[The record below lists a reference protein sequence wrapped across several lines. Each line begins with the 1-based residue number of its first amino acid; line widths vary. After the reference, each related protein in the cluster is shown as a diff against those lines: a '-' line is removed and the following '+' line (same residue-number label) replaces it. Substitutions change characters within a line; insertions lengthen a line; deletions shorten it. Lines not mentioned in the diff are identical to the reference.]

1 MQKRREENPMIRR
14 VALVLLIPAIVLSA
28 CGSNS
33 TPTPAGAAGNGG
45 GSDYLATAKARMD
58 ASLKGTN
65 TMPDTTSR
73 PPATGKKVV
82 VISGGQSAL
91 SSSVPSDA
99 AVEAAKAIGWDVSL
113 YDQKLD
119 PTNAT
124 ALIRQALAGGANG
137 IVLDATDCPF
147 AKQALQE
154 AKTKGVK
161 VVPIYAFDCS
171 DPIFGAGGESLFS
184 GIINY
189 GKKASDIDA
198 FTKSY
203 GADQA
208 DAIIAATG
216 GKAQVVLF
224 NDSEFTVLKYT
235 AAGFKEELAKCG
247 GCKIVAEVDF
257 KAAELGPNLQQ
268 KAQSILLQHPEAN
281 AVKIPYTAAAL
292 LGISPAVVASGR
304 KDKLYVMGGE
314 GFAPELDLL
323 RTGKGV
329 NAVNIVASDWTGWAA
344 VDTLNSLFN
353 GQPPADSGLGWQLA
367 DKDHN
372 LPASGPFVPAIDFK
386 AAYKKAWGK

>member
-1 MQKRREENPMIRR
+1 MIRR
-14 VALVLLIPAIVLSA
+14 VALALLIPAVVLSA
-28 CGSNS
+28 CGTGS
-33 TPTPAGAAGNGG
+33 TPTAASGNGG
-45 GSDYLATAKARMD
+45 GSDYLTTAKARMD

-73 PPATGKKVV
+73 PAATGKKVV
-82 VISGGQSAL
+82 VISGGESAL

-99 AVEAAKAIGWDVSL
+99 AVEAAKAIGWNVSL

-124 ALIRQALAGGANG
+124 ALIRQALAGGADG

-171 DPIFGAGGESLFS
+171 DPIFGGASSGGDSLFS

-208 DAIIAATG
+208 DAVIAATG

-235 AAGFKEELAKCG
+235 AAGFKKELAKCG
-247 GCKIVAEVDF
+247 ACKIVAEVDC

-268 KAQSILLQHPEAN
+268 KAHAILLQHPEPH
-281 AVKIPYTAAAL
+281 AVKTPGTA
-292 LGISPAVVASGR
+292 
-304 KDKLYVMGGE
+304 
-314 GFAPELDLL
+314 
-323 RTGKGV
+323 
-329 NAVNIVASDWTGWAA
+329 
-344 VDTLNSLFN
+344 
-353 GQPPADSGLGWQLA
+353 
-367 DKDHN
+367 
-372 LPASGPFVPAIDFK
+372 
-386 AAYKKAWGK
+386 

>member
-1 MQKRREENPMIRR
+1 MVLTRRSATPLAA
-14 VALVLLIPAIVLSA
+14 ALALILALAA
-28 CGSNS
+28 CGSDDS
-33 TPTPAGAAGNGG
+33 TGTKEAGTGG
-45 GSDYLATAKARMD
+45 GDYLAAAKAR
-58 ASLKGTN
+58 AEQSFKGTN
-65 TMPDTTSR
+65 TTPDTTSR
-73 PPATGKKVV
+73 PPAAGKKVV

-99 AVEAAKAIGWDVSL
+99 AVEAAKAIGWDVTL

-124 ALIRQALAGGANG
+124 ALIRQALAAGADG

-154 AKTKGVK
+154 AKAKNVK
-161 VVPIYAFDCS
+161 VVPIYAFDCN
-171 DPIFGAGGESLFS
+171 DPIFGSGGEQLFS

-189 GKKASDIDA
+189 GKKAADIDA

-208 DAIIAATG
+208 AAIIAATD

-235 AAGFKEELAKCG
+235 AMGFKEEMAKCG

-257 KAAELGPNLQQ
+257 KAAELGPTLQQ

-292 LGISPAVVASGR
+292 LGISPAVVASNR

-314 GFAPELDLL
+314 GFAPELDLI
-323 RTGKGV
+323 RTDKGL

-344 VDTLNSLFN
+344 IDTLNSLFA
-353 GQPPADSGLGWQLA
+353 GKPPADSGLGWQLA
-367 DKDHN
+367 DRDHN

>member
-1 MQKRREENPMIRR
+1 MVPSRRLATSL
-14 VALVLLIPAIVLSA
+14 ALFLTATVTATLAA
-28 CGSNS
+28 CASDGSND
-33 TPTPAGAAGNGG
+33 TNPGGNAGG
-45 GSDYLATAKARMD
+45 GDYLAAAKTRTEQAR
-58 ASLKGTN
+58 KGTN
-65 TMPDTTSR
+65 TMPD
-73 PPATGKKVV
+73 ATARAASSGKKVV

-124 ALIRQALAGGANG
+124 ALIRQALAAGAEG
-137 IVLDATDCPF
+137 IVLNATDCPF

-154 AKTKGVK
+154 AKAKNVK

-171 DPIFGAGGESLFS
+171 DPIFGSGGEQLFS
-184 GIINY
+184 SIINY
-189 GKKASDIDA
+189 GKKAADIGA

-208 DAIIAATG
+208 AAVIAATD

-224 NDSEFTVLKYT
+224 NDSEFTVLRYT
-235 AAGFKEELAKCG
+235 AMGFKEEMAKCG

-314 GFAPELDLL
+314 GFAPELDLI
-323 RTGKGV
+323 RGGKGL

-344 VDTLNSLFN
+344 IDTLNSLFL
-353 GQPPADSGLGWQLA
+353 GQPAADSGLGWQLA
-367 DKDHN
+367 DKDNN

-386 AAYKKAWGK
+386 AAYRKAWAK

>member
-1 MQKRREENPMIRR
+1 MVLTRRSAIPLA
-14 VALVLLIPAIVLSA
+14 VHLALVLAAAVAA
-28 CGSNS
+28 CGS
-33 TPTPAGAAGNGG
+33 G
-45 GSDYLATAKARMD
+45 GSGGSTGTKDAGTSGGDYLAAAKAR
-58 ASLKGTN
+58 AEQSFKGTN
-65 TMPDTTSR
+65 TTPDTTSR
-73 PPATGKKVV
+73 TPSPGKKVV

-91 SSSVPSDA
+91 SASVPSDA

-124 ALIRQALAGGANG
+124 ALIRQALAAGADG

-154 AKTKGVK
+154 AKAKNVK
-161 VVPIYAFDCS
+161 VVPIYAFDCD
-171 DPIFGAGGESLFS
+171 DPIFGSGGEPLFS

-189 GKKASDIDA
+189 GKKAADIDA

-208 DAIIAATG
+208 AAIIAATD

-224 NDSEFTVLKYT
+224 NDSEFTVLRYT
-235 AAGFKEELAKCG
+235 AMGFKEEMAKCG
-247 GCKIVAEVDF
+247 TCKIVAEVDF
-257 KAAELGPNLQQ
+257 KAAELGPTLQQ

-314 GFAPELDLL
+314 GFAPELDLI
-323 RTGKGV
+323 RGDKGL

-344 VDTLNSLFN
+344 IDTLNSLFL

-386 AAYKKAWGK
+386 AAYRKAWGK